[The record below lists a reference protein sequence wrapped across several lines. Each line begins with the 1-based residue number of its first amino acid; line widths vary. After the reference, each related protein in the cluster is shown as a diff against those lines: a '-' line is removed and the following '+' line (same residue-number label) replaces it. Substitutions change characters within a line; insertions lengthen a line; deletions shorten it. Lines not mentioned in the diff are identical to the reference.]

1 MRDESPFGLHAST
14 ETGLA
19 MEEVLKRRLKTVL
32 EPWRILVRTGKRKVW
47 CKYIHSLLEENN
59 RFPHSVRSAET
70 VGVLSAT
77 VGPSSVGQLS
87 P

>member
-32 EPWRILVRTGKRKVW
+32 EPWRILLRTGKRKVW
-47 CKYIHSLLEENN
+47 YVLLEKPRN
-59 RFPHSVRSAET
+59 SVPW
-70 VGVLSAT
+70 
-77 VGPSSVGQLS
+77 GPSWVLKRMPSRVK
-87 P
+87 